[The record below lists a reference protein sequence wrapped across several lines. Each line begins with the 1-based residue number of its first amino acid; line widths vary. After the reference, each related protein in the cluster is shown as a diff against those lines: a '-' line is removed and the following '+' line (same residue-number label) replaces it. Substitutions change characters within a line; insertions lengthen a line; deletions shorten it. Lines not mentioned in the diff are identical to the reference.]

1 MAKRSYSVTV
11 DIRTSKGAAMNR
23 ITRPTVAALLLLFST
38 LLVTSATAQQKRPT
52 PARPQ
57 AKPTVAPTPAPTF
70 ETLVPADSYK
80 IYGEIRSVDQLL
92 QSNAVK
98 ELLDAL
104 LKAGGPSK
112 EFRTLMKWLNAP
124 IDETASSRLLFA
136 AWPSNKELPD
146 ILTAM
151 ELESPEEAAKF
162 ATALNELLPAV
173 LPPAPARSPDKSDN
187 STAGPT
193 QKTTAPAKPNFNL
206 QRFGSLIV
214 ITEKPLTLK
223 QLKPAGSKPL
233 FDDPNFRTARNRLSS
248 EPVFVYI
255 DVKAIEREDEQR
267 RKEFEEENR
276 RRVEASKAKLEEA
289 AGEESRKTDEN
300 AAAAEMTNEAKVV
313 VEGLAPRPAAPV
325 AEASKEPRM
334 SDEVATALTSLS
346 YSFIGGESNWPDAV
360 ALALSFDDESF
371 VARALLLNQPGE
383 KSDVLP
389 FVPLLIPGPALVPE
403 SPNIL
408 PADTELFA
416 TISLDVGQIYST
428 LLKPNL
434 RPGFLPIM
442 HSRLNTG
449 EVEPD
454 PPIATLEKHLK
465 INIKDELLPLLG
477 SEVGIRLPLTGANFL
492 GLGLTIQMP
501 ERDSNDNS
509 KNQQPSPT
517 KSPVIV
523 ISLRDREGM
532 RAFMPKLIDSL
543 GFKGASSFAQTE
555 RREDTEL
562 VSYANLFSYAFVG
575 NFLVLSSDPVATR
588 YVVDSYLKHETL
600 SSDVNFKNYT
610 RWQPRPSHG
619 QLYISPEL
627 MSGYKSWIE
636 QPSTRISEQT
646 KAYLLHLI
654 AMAQPITYSLSNE
667 GVGPLHELHVPKNLV
682 LMAVVGIS
690 SEANPPADLRNER
703 SALGTLYMISHF
715 EEQYK
720 ADKGAGRY
728 GTLEELIE
736 AKLIPKEMIDNIG
749 YKIEVTVSGDNFQV
763 TAVPVEYGKTG
774 NMSYFIDQT
783 RILRG
788 GDHHGAPATSS
799 DPPIYNQ

>member
-1 MAKRSYSVTV
+1 
-11 DIRTSKGAAMNR
+11 MNP
-23 ITRPTVAALLLLFST
+23 ITRPTLAALLLLSST

-70 ETLVPADSYK
+70 ETLLPANSYK
-80 IYGEIRSVDQLL
+80 IYGEIRSMDQLL
-92 QSNAVK
+92 QSSAVK

-112 EFRTLMKWLNAP
+112 EIRQLLKWLNASA
-124 IDETASSRLLFA
+124 DEAADLRLLFA
-136 AWPSNKELPD
+136 AWPNNKELPEVLGA
-146 ILTAM
+146 I

-162 ATALNELLPAV
+162 ATTLKEMLPTI
-173 LPPAPARSPDKSDN
+173 LPPTPASSPDKSAN

-193 QKTTAPAKPNFNL
+193 PKTTAAANPNLNI

-214 ITEKPLTLK
+214 MTEKPLTLK

-233 FDDPNFRTARNRLSS
+233 FEDANFRTAHNRLSS
-248 EPVFVYI
+248 EPLFVYI
-255 DVKAIEREDEQR
+255 DVKAMEKEDEQR
-267 RKEFEEENR
+267 RKQFEEENR
-276 RRVEASKAKLEEA
+276 KRAEAAQAKLQEA
-289 AGEESRKTDEN
+289 AGEELKKKDEN
-300 AAAAEMTNEAKVV
+300 PSTVELTNDEKIGGAEFV
-313 VEGLAPRPAAPV
+313 PV
-325 AEASKEPRM
+325 PSASPAEASKEPRM

-346 YSFIGGESNWPDAV
+346 YSLIASQADWPDAV

-371 VARALLLNQPGE
+371 VARALFVNPPGE
-383 KSDVLP
+383 KSDALP
-389 FVPLLIPGPALVPE
+389 FVPLLIPGPAFVPE

-416 TISLDVGQIYST
+416 TMSLDLGQIYAT
-428 LLKPNL
+428 LAKPNQRPTPFAIALL
-434 RPGFLPIM
+434 RSKPNP
-442 HSRLNTG
+442 G
-449 EVEPD
+449 EVEPE
-454 PPIATLEKHLK
+454 PPLATLEKHLK

-477 SEVGIRLPLTGANFL
+477 SEVAIRLPLTGANVL
-492 GLGLTIQMP
+492 GLGLSIQMP
-501 ERDSNDNS
+501 ERDSTDKS
-509 KNQQPSPT
+509 KDQQSSAT

-532 RAFMPKLIDSL
+532 HAFMPKLIESL
-543 GFKGASSFAQTE
+543 GFKGVSSFAQTE

-562 VSYANLFSYAFVG
+562 VSYANMFSYAFVG
-575 NFLVLSSDPVATR
+575 NFLVLSSDPAATR

-600 SSDVNFKNYT
+600 SGDINFRNYT
-610 RWQPRPSHG
+610 RWQPRPSQG

-636 QPSTRISEQT
+636 QPSTRMSEQT
-646 KAYLLHLI
+646 KAYLLRLI

-667 GVGPLHELHVPKNLV
+667 GAGPLHELHVPKNLV

-690 SEANPPADLRNER
+690 SETDPPADVKNER
-703 SALGTLYMISHF
+703 SAIGTLYMIGHF

-720 ADKGAGRY
+720 QDKGAGRY
-728 GTLEELIE
+728 GTLEDLIE
-736 AKLIPKEMIDNIG
+736 AKLIPKEMIENIG
-749 YKIEVTVSGDNFQV
+749 YKIELTVNDDDFQV
-763 TAVPVEYGKTG
+763 SAVPVEYGKSG
-774 NMSYFIDQT
+774 SMSYFIDKT
-783 RILRG
+783 RVVRG

>member
-1 MAKRSYSVTV
+1 
-11 DIRTSKGAAMNR
+11 MNP
-23 ITRPTVAALLLLFST
+23 ITRPILAALLLLSST

-57 AKPTVAPTPAPTF
+57 PRPTVAPTPAPTF

-80 IYGEIRSVDQLL
+80 VYGEIRSVDQLF
-92 QSNAVK
+92 QSNAIK
-98 ELLDAL
+98 ELLYAV
-104 LKAGGPSK
+104 LKVGGPSK
-112 EFRTLMKWLNAP
+112 EIRTLMKWLNAP
-124 IDETASSRLLFA
+124 ANETMSSRLLFA
-136 AWPSNKELPD
+136 AWPGNKELPEM
-146 ILTAM
+146 LAAV

-162 ATALNELLPAV
+162 ATALKEMLPTI
-173 LPPAPARSPDKSDN
+173 LPPTPARSPDKSDN

-193 QKTTAPAKPNFNL
+193 PKTTAPAKPNLNV

-214 ITEKPLTLK
+214 MTEKPLTLK
-223 QLKPAGSKPL
+223 QLKPTGSKPL
-233 FDDPNFRTARNRLSS
+233 FDDSNFRTARNRLSS

-255 DVKAIEREDEQR
+255 DIKAIEREDEQR
-267 RKEFEEENR
+267 RKQYEEENR
-276 RRVEASKAKLEEA
+276 KQAEAAKAKLEEA
-289 AGEESRKTDEN
+289 GGEELKRKYENPSPAELTDEEK
-300 AAAAEMTNEAKVV
+300 ATVAELVPT
-313 VEGLAPRPAAPV
+313 PAASP
-325 AEASKEPRM
+325 AETAKEPRM

-346 YSFIGGESNWPDAV
+346 YSFIGGQSDWPDAV
-360 ALALSFDDESF
+360 ALALSFDDDSF
-371 VARALLLNQPGE
+371 IVRALFVNPPGE

-389 FVPLLIPGPALVPE
+389 FVPLLIPGPAFVPE

-416 TISLDVGQIYST
+416 TMSLDLGQIYST
-428 LLKPNL
+428 LAKSNQ
-434 RPGFLPIM
+434 RPGPFAILSAGPYV
-442 HSRLNTG
+442 S
-449 EVEPD
+449 EVESN

-465 INIKDELLPLLG
+465 INLKDELLPLLG
-477 SEVGIRLPLTGANFL
+477 SEVGIRLPLTGANML
-492 GLGLTIQMP
+492 GLGLVIQFP
-501 ERDSNDNS
+501 ERDSNDKS

-532 RAFMPKLIDSL
+532 RAFMPKLVESL

-562 VSYANLFSYAFVG
+562 VSYANLFAYAFVG
-575 NFLVLSSDPVATR
+575 NFLVLSGDPAATR

-600 SSDVNFKNYT
+600 SGDVNFKNYT

-636 QPSTRISEQT
+636 QPGTRISEQT
-646 KAYLLHLI
+646 KAYLTHLI
-654 AMAQPITYSLSNE
+654 AMAQPVTYSLSNE
-667 GVGPLHELHVPKNLV
+667 GIGPLHELHIPKNLV
-682 LMAVVGIS
+682 LMAVAGIS
-690 SEANPPADLRNER
+690 SEANPPADLKNER
-703 SALGTLYMISHF
+703 QVIGTIYMITHF

-720 ADKGAGRY
+720 EDKGAGRY

-736 AKLIPKEMIDNIG
+736 AKLIPKEMIENVG
-749 YKIEVTVSGDNFQV
+749 YKIDVTVSGDEFQV
-763 TAVPVEYGKTG
+763 SAVPVEYGKTG
-774 NMSYFIDQT
+774 SMSYFIDQT

-788 GDHHGAPATSS
+788 GDHHGTPATSS